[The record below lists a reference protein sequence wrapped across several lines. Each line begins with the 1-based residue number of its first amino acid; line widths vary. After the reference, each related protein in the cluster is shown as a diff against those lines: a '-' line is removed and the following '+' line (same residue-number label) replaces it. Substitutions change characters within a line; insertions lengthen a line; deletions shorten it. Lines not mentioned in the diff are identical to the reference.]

1 MSNVHTPINEEVEVV
16 LKLKVKL
23 TQAHHYDLTESQLKE
38 SIEEAKI
45 KLKAEF
51 LNMVEDE
58 FFHQELTESA
68 SFDYK
73 VQNIEESN

>member
-1 MSNVHTPINEEVEVV
+1 MANIHTQINEEVEVT
-16 LKLKVKL
+16 LKLKVNL
-23 TQAHHYDLTESQLKE
+23 TQAHHYPELSESELKE
-38 SIEEAKI
+38 CIEEAKA

-58 FFHQELTESA
+58 FFHQELTEPV

-73 VQNIEESN
+73 VENVE